1 MATGEAD
8 TLDLQTVRKELLA
21 MYHARAGQDFLQSL
35 LDAAS
40 DPIRPVDQA
49 KRRRRFHP
57 LLVMLSVVAA
67 LVAVAFVYFTLKS
80 R

>member
-21 MYHARAGQDFLQSL
+21 MYHNRAGQDFLQSL
-35 LDAAS
+35 LDGAR
-40 DPIRPVDQA
+40 DPIRPLDQA
-49 KRRRRFHP
+49 KRRQFHP

-67 LVAVAFVYFTLKS
+67 LVAATFVYFTRTS

>member
-21 MYHARAGQDFLQSL
+21 MYHNRAGQDFLQSL
-35 LDAAS
+35 LDRAS

-49 KRRRRFHP
+49 KRRRFHP

-67 LVAVAFVYFTLKS
+67 LVAMAFVYFALKS

>member
-8 TLDLQTVRKELLA
+8 TLDSETVRSELLA
-21 MYHARAGQDFLQSL
+21 MYHARAGQGFLQSL
-35 LDAAS
+35 LEAAS
-40 DPIRPVDQA
+40 DPIQPVNQA
-49 KRRRRFHP
+49 KRRRFHP

-67 LVAVAFVYFTLKS
+67 IVAAAFVYFALKS

>member
-21 MYHARAGQDFLQSL
+21 MYHNRAGQDFLQSL
-35 LDAAS
+35 LDGAS
-40 DPIRPVDQA
+40 DPIRPLDQA
-49 KRRRRFHP
+49 KRRQFHP
-57 LLVMLSVVAA
+57 LLVMLSVVAV
-67 LVAVAFVYFTLKS
+67 LVAATFVYFTHAS

>member
-35 LDAAS
+35 LDGAS
-40 DPIRPVDQA
+40 DPIRPLDQA
-49 KRRRRFHP
+49 KRRQFHP
-57 LLVMLSVVAA
+57 LLVMLSVGAVLVAA
-67 LVAVAFVYFTLKS
+67 AFVYFTRTS

>member
-21 MYHARAGQDFLQSL
+21 RYHARAGQDFLHSL
-35 LDAAS
+35 LDGAS
-40 DPIRPVDQA
+40 DPIRPLDQA
-49 KRRRRFHP
+49 KRRQFHP
-57 LLVMLSVVAA
+57 LLVMLSVVAV
-67 LVAVAFVYFTLKS
+67 LVAAAFVYFTHKS

>member
-21 MYHARAGQDFLQSL
+21 MYHGRAGQDFLQSL
-35 LDAAS
+35 LEAAS

-49 KRRRRFHP
+49 KRRQFHP
-57 LLVMLSVVAA
+57 MLSVVAV
-67 LVAVAFVYFTLKS
+67 LVAAAFVYFTLTS